1 MVINSRKVEII
12 NMNIEKEQNC
22 SIKDSVIKQGTYL
35 ARDGSL
41 KLEFEERLQ
50 RAQKAVRI
58 ECFKIFEIIVS
69 F

>member
-1 MVINSRKVEII
+1 
-12 NMNIEKEQNC
+12 MNIENEQNC

-50 RAQKAVRI
+50 RAQKAVRML
-58 ECFKIFEIIVS
+58 
-69 F
+69 